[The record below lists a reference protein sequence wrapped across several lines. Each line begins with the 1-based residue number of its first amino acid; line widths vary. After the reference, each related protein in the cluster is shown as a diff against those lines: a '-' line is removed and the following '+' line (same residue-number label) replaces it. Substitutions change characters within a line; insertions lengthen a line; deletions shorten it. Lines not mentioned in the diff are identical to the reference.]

1 MFFTEEAK
9 IMEINNKK
17 TLKLKYKPNIRKT
30 AVFVVKNIFK
40 MLYLKR
46 IVCIDGKTMRGNRQ
60 KEEKPLHIVSAWS
73 KEDGFCM
80 GQKAVLDYTI

>member
-1 MFFTEEAK
+1 MLFTEEAK
-9 IMEINNKK
+9 IMEIHNKK